1 MGRVFSVCFAWAKTT
16 TGLLPNNTTTSS
28 TEAKQE
34 ARRSSLAVAVRVLSS
49 PPLILARSGDPGD
62 SSGPRLIPSAVGRMG
77 SRDGGSTGGQGYA
90 ADIDSIREAQARIAP
105 YVHRTPVL
113 SSTSIDAIAG
123 KQLFFKCECFQKAG
137 AFKIRGA
144 SNSIFALDDEQASKG
159 VVTHSSGNHA
169 AAVALAAKLRGIPA
183 HIVIPKNALACKVEN
198 VKRYGGHIIWSD
210 VSIESRESV
219 CERVQKETGAILVH
233 PFNNKY
239 TISGQGTVS
248 LELLEQVPEIDT
260 IVVPISGGG
269 LISGVALAAKAINP
283 SIRILAAEPKGA
295 NDSAQSKAAG
305 RIITLPST
313 NTIADGLRAF
323 LGDLTWPV
331 VRDLVDDII
340 VVDDN
345 AIVDAM
351 KMCYEILKVAV
362 EPSGAIGLAAV
373 LSDEFKESSAWHESS
388 KIGIIVSGG
397 NVDLGVIWESLYKR

>member
-1 MGRVFSVCFAWAKTT
+1 
-16 TGLLPNNTTTSS
+16 
-28 TEAKQE
+28 
-34 ARRSSLAVAVRVLSS
+34 
-49 PPLILARSGDPGD
+49 
-62 SSGPRLIPSAVGRMG
+62 MG
-77 SRDGGSTGGQGYA
+77 SRDDDGPSIEGQGYV
-90 ADIDSIREAQARIAP
+90 ADINSIREAQARIAP
-105 YVHRTPVL
+105 YVHKTPIL

-144 SNSIFALDDEQASKG
+144 SNSIFALDDDQASKG

-183 HIVIPKNALACKVEN
+183 YIVIPKNAPACKVDN
-198 VKRYGGHIIWSD
+198 VKRYDGRVIWSD
-210 VSIESRESV
+210 ANMESRESIAR
-219 CERVQKETGAILVH
+219 RVQEETGAVLVH
-233 PFNNKY
+233 PFNDKY

-260 IVVPISGGG
+260 IIVPISGGG

-283 SIRILAAEPKGA
+283 SIRIVAAEPKGA
-295 NDSAQSKAAG
+295 DDSAQSKAAG
-305 RIITLPST
+305 HIIKLATT
-313 NTIADGLRAF
+313 DTIADGLRAF

-351 KMCYEILKVAV
+351 KMCYETLKVAV
-362 EPSGAIGLAAV
+362 EPSGAIGLAAA
-373 LSDEFKESSAWHESS
+373 LSDDFKQSSAWHESS
-388 KIGIIVSGG
+388 KIAIIVSGG
-397 NVDLGVIWESLYKR
+397 NVDLRVLWDSLYK

>member
-1 MGRVFSVCFAWAKTT
+1 
-16 TGLLPNNTTTSS
+16 
-28 TEAKQE
+28 
-34 ARRSSLAVAVRVLSS
+34 
-49 PPLILARSGDPGD
+49 
-62 SSGPRLIPSAVGRMG
+62 MG
-77 SRDGGSTGGQGYA
+77 SRDGSGGGCAESQGYA
-90 ADIDSIREAQARIAP
+90 ADIHSIREAQARIAL
-105 YVHRTPVL
+105 YVHKTPVL
-113 SSTSIDAIAG
+113 SSSSIDAVAG

-144 SNSIFALDDEQASKG
+144 SNAIFALDGDEASKG

-183 HIVIPKNALACKVEN
+183 YIVIPRNAPACKVDN

-210 VSIESRESV
+210 ASIESRESV
-219 CERVQKETGAILVH
+219 AKRVQKETGAILIH

-248 LELLEQVPEIDT
+248 LELLEEIPEIDT
-260 IVVPISGGG
+260 IIVPISGGG
-269 LISGVALAAKAINP
+269 LISGVALAAKTINP

-295 NDSAQSKAAG
+295 DDSAQSKAAG
-305 RIITLPST
+305 KIITLPST

-331 VRDLVDDII
+331 VRDLVDGII

-351 KMCYEILKVAV
+351 KMCYEMLKVAV
-362 EPSGAIGLAAV
+362 EPSGAIGLAAA
-373 LSDEFKESSAWHESS
+373 LSDEFKQSSAWHESS
-388 KIGIIVSGG
+388 KIGIVISGG
-397 NVDLGVIWESLYKR
+397 NVDLGVLWESLYKR

>member
-1 MGRVFSVCFAWAKTT
+1 
-16 TGLLPNNTTTSS
+16 
-28 TEAKQE
+28 
-34 ARRSSLAVAVRVLSS
+34 
-49 PPLILARSGDPGD
+49 
-62 SSGPRLIPSAVGRMG
+62 MG
-77 SRDGGSTGGQGYA
+77 SRDGSVDSTGAQGYA

-113 SSTSIDAIAG
+113 SSTSIDAIVG

-137 AFKIRGA
+137 TFKIRGA

-183 HIVIPKNALACKVEN
+183 HIVIPKNAPACKVKN
-198 VKRYGGHIIWSD
+198 VKRYGGQIIWSD

-219 CERVQKETGAILVH
+219 CAKVQEETGAVLIH

-248 LELLEQVPEIDT
+248 LELLEEVPEIDT
-260 IVVPISGGG
+260 IIVPISGGG

-295 NDSAQSKAAG
+295 DDSAQSKAAG

-373 LSDEFKESSAWHESS
+373 MSDEFKQSSTWHESS

-397 NVDLGVIWESLYKR
+397 NVDLGVLWESLYKQ